1 MGYTMIYAL
10 FFLCTCT
17 DKWPGT
23 LKTRGSYSTAGTQ
36 QQLEHSD
43 VASEYS
49 GLESDDEEEAPTSKR
64 PRTDNRIESD

>member
-1 MGYTMIYAL
+1 MHYFSFAPVQINS
-10 FFLCTCT
+10 
-17 DKWPGT
+17 
-23 LKTRGSYSTAGTQ
+23 REHSQQRAGTQ

-64 PRTDNRIESD
+64 PRIDNRIESD